1 MTFWSILRQR
11 CWGLVLVVA
20 GVCVITFIISH
31 LIPGDP
37 ARLLAGDRASDAIVE
52 NIRQQLGLD
61 QPLYVQFYRYV
72 SDLFHG
78 DLGTSIRTG
87 RPVLE
92 ELRIFFPATLELAFC
107 ALLLALL
114 IGIPLGILSAVWRNR
129 WLDHLVRIMA
139 ITGIST
145 PAFWLGLGV
154 IVLFYGHL
162 QILPGGGRLDDWLD
176 PPTHVTGFYLLDALL
191 EGNGEVFFNALQ
203 HLILPALTL
212 AFVHLGIVAR
222 QIRSAM
228 LEQLS
233 EDYIRTARAS
243 GLPGWYIVLC
253 YALPNALIP
262 SITVLGL
269 ALGDL
274 LYGAVLTETVF
285 AWPGMSSEQQRR
297 ALAEELAV
305 QVGIRP
311 EYLDRLPHAFSGGQ
325 RQRIAIARAL
335 SSQPD
340 VIVLDEPT
348 SALDISVQAQIL
360 NLLVTLQVNRGLT
373 YVLIS
378 HNVSVI
384 RHMSDRVAVMY
395 LGQIVE
401 LGDAQQVLTAP
412 AHPYT
417 RLLLDSLPAIDKPLE
432 EEWALRKTDLPGNR
446 TLPQGCF
453 FYERCPLA
461 THGCEVRQ
469 SLTIREDGREIRCW
483 RAL

>member
-52 NIRQQLGLD
+52 NIRQHLGLD

-92 ELRIFFPATLELAFC
+92 ELRIFFSATLELAFC

-162 QILPGGGRLDDWLD
+162 QILPGGGR
-176 PPTHVTGFYLLDALL
+176 
-191 EGNGEVFFNALQ
+191 
-203 HLILPALTL
+203 
-212 AFVHLGIVAR
+212 
-222 QIRSAM
+222 
-228 LEQLS
+228 
-233 EDYIRTARAS
+233 
-243 GLPGWYIVLC
+243 
-253 YALPNALIP
+253 
-262 SITVLGL
+262 
-269 ALGDL
+269 
-274 LYGAVLTETVF
+274 
-285 AWPGMSSEQQRR
+285 
-297 ALAEELAV
+297 
-305 QVGIRP
+305 
-311 EYLDRLPHAFSGGQ
+311 
-325 RQRIAIARAL
+325 
-335 SSQPD
+335 
-340 VIVLDEPT
+340 
-348 SALDISVQAQIL
+348 
-360 NLLVTLQVNRGLT
+360 
-373 YVLIS
+373 
-378 HNVSVI
+378 
-384 RHMSDRVAVMY
+384 SDRVAVMY

-469 SLTIREDGREIRCW
+469 SLAIREDGRELRCW